1 MDGQE
6 HNYKCTLS
14 EETKKIA
21 KDELREDETIREQLL
36 EQFRDWIKKHPLIK
50 YCKTDSVFL
59 LRFLRTKKFSLPLAQ
74 KLLEKYITIKQLYPI
89 WFRNIAIDDQ
99 IINSILDTGY
109 VLPLLKRDKYGRQV
123 LLFNT
128 GRFDSYKY
136 KSEHLVRTHSL
147 VMEALMDDEENQ
159 VRGFTYIL
167 NESGINMGHI
177 SMWSLIDV
185 RKLLNCIQNVMPIRH
200 KRTYLVNIPSY
211 GVKFFE
217 LCLSYLN
224 EKLRKRCSIHT
235 SIEELKDDI
244 DIKSLPVECG
254 GEVSMKELIDFIKKI
269 IYEKKEQ
276 LEDLENLRIDI
287 SENQSYSNEID
298 GVIGSFRKLEVD

>member
-50 YCKTDSVFL
+50 YCKTDSAFL

-74 KLLEKYITIKQLYPI
+74 KLLERYLTIRQLYPT
-89 WFRNIAIDDQ
+89 WFQNIVIDDQ
-99 IINSILDTGY
+99 ITNSVLDTGY
-109 VLPLLKRDKYGRQV
+109 ILPLFKRDKYGRQV
-123 LLFNT
+123 ILFNSE
-128 GRFDSYKY
+128 RIDSYKY
-136 KSEHLVRTHSL
+136 KSEQLVKAHSL
-147 VMEALMDDEENQ
+147 VMEALLDDEENQ
-159 VRGFTYIL
+159 VRGFTYII

-185 RKLLNCIQNVMPIRH
+185 RKLLNCVQNGMPMRH
-200 KRTYLVNIPSY
+200 KRTYIVNIPSY
-211 GVKFFE
+211 AVKFFE
-217 LCLSYLN
+217 LCIAYLN
-224 EKLRKRCSIHT
+224 EKLKKRCSIHT

-244 DIKSLPVECG
+244 DIKSLPVEYG
-254 GEVSMKELIDFIKKI
+254 GEVSIKELIDSLKKT
-269 IYEKKEQ
+269 IYEKNEQ
-276 LEDLENLRIDI
+276 IEDLKNLRIDI